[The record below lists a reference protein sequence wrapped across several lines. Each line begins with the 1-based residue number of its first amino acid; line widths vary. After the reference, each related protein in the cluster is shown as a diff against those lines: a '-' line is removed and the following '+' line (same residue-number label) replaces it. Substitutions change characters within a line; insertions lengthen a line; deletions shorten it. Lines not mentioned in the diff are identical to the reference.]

1 MATVPVVPA
10 VGNRSELLL
19 QIELARILA
28 HRADAELKKEELKLR
43 IMEMEHKIAS
53 VAREA
58 TTRSCQATHVHTTN
72 QAQECVV
79 NTSVEI
85 DSKPL
90 DMTSR
95 VEGFD
100 VWLRT
105 VRDRF
110 LTLTS

>member
-43 IMEMEHKIAS
+43 MKEMDNKTAS

-72 QAQECVV
+72 QAQECVA

-85 DSKPL
+85 NSKPL
-90 DMTSR
+90 DIISR
-95 VEGFD
+95 GEAFD